1 MEDWK
6 VTKAIRE
13 LSVDGIIP
21 KETQLELF
29 KEMHEDL
36 KKDIPP
42 EECNARAILMLANQK
57 MITAI
62 LKKIIGNHAHIDEDS
77 DIYHAAKVAFIDAID
92 TFDYTRNISFST
104 YAYNHIHMKLLH
116 FFQSENRKKK
126 AIVISL
132 SEMIKEYDKKKLDFD
147 IADSYNLSEDVDNIL
162 DAENRRKLIFSKFRH
177 LTEKEQN
184 VIVLYFGLFGNKP
197 TSCPKIAKKLDVSQ
211 SSINSKLLEG
221 IRKLTLLLKEGS
233 LSKEEQI
240 KFDKIK
246 KKKHSLIPCIQE
258 FFDKVNS
265 QTSSLENI

>member
-29 KEMHEDL
+29 KELHEDL

-42 EECNARAILMLANQK
+42 EDSNARAILMLANQK

-77 DIYHAAKVAFIDAID
+77 DLYHAAKVAFIDAID

-104 YAYNHIHMKLLH
+104 YAYNHVHMNLLQ

-126 AIVISL
+126 AIVLSL
-132 SEMIKEYDKKKLDFD
+132 SEMIKEHDKKKLDFD
-147 IADSYNLSEDVDNIL
+147 IPDSYNLSEDVDSIL
-162 DAENRRKLIFSKFRH
+162 DAETLRKYIFFKFKY
-177 LTEKEQN
+177 LTENEQYA
-184 VIVLYFGLFGNKP
+184 IVLYFGFFGNKP
-197 TSCPKIAKKLDVSQ
+197 SSCQAIGDKLGCSH
-211 SSINSKLLEG
+211 STINLRLHNGMNKLN
-221 IRKLTLLLKEGS
+221 LLLKQDN
-233 LSKEEQI
+233 LTKEEQI
-240 KFDKIK
+240 KLEKIK
-246 KKKHSLIPCIQE
+246 KKKHPLIPCIQE